1 MKQYSI
7 DIEGILL
14 KQIEKIGIKKNIIP
28 QFIRDIIHSFDDN
41 PVMSLFQINSHLRF
55 LGWDD
60 VILDYHI
67 FQLIKLYVETEN
79 IHGKTRCLYL
89 N

>member
-1 MKQYSI
+1 MEQYSI

-14 KQIEKIGIKKNIIP
+14 KQLEKIGIKKNIIP
-28 QFIRDIIHSFDDN
+28 QFIKDIIHSFNDN
-41 PVMSLFQINSHLRF
+41 PVMSLLQINSHLRF

-60 VILDYHI
+60 VILDYHTY
-67 FQLIKLYVETEN
+67 QLIKLYVETDN
-79 IHGKTRCLYL
+79 TPGKTRYLYL